1 MFSHAIVIIG
11 MLLTLVTIFFSLRHT
26 FMKEDMTMKK
36 EYSALELEVIAF
48 EQADVITAS
57 GVDKEPTPTEIN

>member
-1 MFSHAIVIIG
+1 
-11 MLLTLVTIFFSLRHT
+11 
-26 FMKEDMTMKK
+26 MKEDMTMKK